1 MFNLE
6 AVVDRMWLDDGHR
19 PGGADEGRSWSCR
32 SRRVVEGIVVACRD
46 AEKSL
51 VRHGN
56 KEGRVR
62 ETQWKAISQ
71 KRRREVTSRSAG
83 RTY

>member
-1 MFNLE
+1 
-6 AVVDRMWLDDGHR
+6 
-19 PGGADEGRSWSCR
+19 
-32 SRRVVEGIVVACRD
+32 
-46 AEKSL
+46 L

-71 KRRREVTSRSAG
+71 KRREVTSRSAG
-83 RTY
+83 RTF